1 MIQKCSLM
9 NVAEVFFKEPTKV
22 HFIKEISRKIKLA
35 PTSVRVHIKTLKKE
49 GIIIKKEAS
58 PFNGLVANLDSSK
71 FIFYKRASNLFSL
84 FNLREAIIN
93 SIAPSAIIL
102 FGSYSMGEDTED
114 SDIDFIVLA
123 KERLKIIIPATPKET
138 MYKFL
143 EEYYETA
150 VQLITALMYSEGL
163 KTLNH
168 IGLIQYL
175 KKYNEFSKQEIFIL
189 DQMRKFRHGTIYYG
203 RKESGDFF
211 INNEEAIKRIINKLL
226 KISERLK

>member
-1 MIQKCSLM
+1 M

-49 GIIIKKEAS
+49 GIIIEKEAS

-114 SDIDFIVLA
+114 SDIDFIVLRKTKKEINIQEFEKSLNRKIHITYLNNINELDVNVKENA
-123 KERLKIIIPATPKET
+123 KRGVII
-138 MYKFL
+138 
-143 EEYYETA
+143 
-150 VQLITALMYSEGL
+150 
-163 KTLNH
+163 
-168 IGLIQYL
+168 
-175 KKYNEFSKQEIFIL
+175 
-189 DQMRKFRHGTIYYG
+189 YG
-203 RKESGDFF
+203 GY
-211 INNEEAIKRIINKLL
+211 
-226 KISERLK
+226 

>member
-1 MIQKCSLM
+1 M

-114 SDIDFIVLA
+114 SDIDFIVLRKTKKEINIQEFEKSLNRKIHITYLNNINELDVNVKENA
-123 KERLKIIIPATPKET
+123 KRGVII
-138 MYKFL
+138 
-143 EEYYETA
+143 
-150 VQLITALMYSEGL
+150 
-163 KTLNH
+163 
-168 IGLIQYL
+168 
-175 KKYNEFSKQEIFIL
+175 
-189 DQMRKFRHGTIYYG
+189 YG
-203 RKESGDFF
+203 GY
-211 INNEEAIKRIINKLL
+211 
-226 KISERLK
+226 

>member
-114 SDIDFIVLA
+114 SDIDFIVLRKTKKEINIQEFEKSLNRKIHITYLNNINELDVNVKENA
-123 KERLKIIIPATPKET
+123 KRGVII
-138 MYKFL
+138 
-143 EEYYETA
+143 
-150 VQLITALMYSEGL
+150 
-163 KTLNH
+163 
-168 IGLIQYL
+168 
-175 KKYNEFSKQEIFIL
+175 
-189 DQMRKFRHGTIYYG
+189 YG
-203 RKESGDFF
+203 GY
-211 INNEEAIKRIINKLL
+211 
-226 KISERLK
+226 